1 VGGLVDGWVEWRFAG
16 TVVGLVGWLVGRF
29 DRLAGLFVDKDHPA
43 MAVFTT
49 REQRPLRRPIPTLRW
64 VGWVGWLV
72 ASGLVG
78 WLVGWL
84 DGWVMQWLVGRQVVR
99 LVGWRVGLYIGW
111 RVCSLLSA
119 LGPCPLSSLC
129 QKKSPSS
136 DGSLHNAGTPPPEK
150 AHPHA
155 QVGWLGW
162 LVGCQ
167 WVGWLVGWTV
177 G

>member
-1 VGGLVDGWVEWRFAG
+1 LVGGWLVGQWVGWLVGWVMGGWLVGRWVGWLVGWSGCGFVCCSSRWVFALCPFFSKRTAHPAMAVVTTTREQRPLRRHKPTLRWVGWVGGLVDGWVEWRFAG

-49 REQRPLRRPIPTLRW
+49 REQRPLRRPMPTLRW

-78 WLVGWL
+78 WLVGW
-84 DGWVMQWLVGRQVVR
+84 
-99 LVGWRVGLYIGW
+99 
-111 RVCSLLSA
+111 
-119 LGPCPLSSLC
+119 
-129 QKKSPSS
+129 
-136 DGSLHNAGTPPPEK
+136 
-150 AHPHA
+150 
-155 QVGWLGW
+155 
-162 LVGCQ
+162 
-167 WVGWLVGWTV
+167 TV